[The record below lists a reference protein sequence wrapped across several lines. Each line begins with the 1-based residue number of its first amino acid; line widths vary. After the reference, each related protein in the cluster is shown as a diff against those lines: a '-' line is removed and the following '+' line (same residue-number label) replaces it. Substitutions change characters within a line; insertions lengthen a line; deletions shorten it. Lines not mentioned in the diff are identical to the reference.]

1 MKKLLSMLI
10 AATFAAVSYQAIAA
24 EETPATP
31 KVEKKVT
38 TKKKHAKKKVAKK
51 VAKKEVNKE
60 VMKK

>member
-10 AATFAAVSYQAIAA
+10 AATFAAVSYQAIAT

-38 TKKKHAKKKVAKK
+38 PKKHAKKKVAKK